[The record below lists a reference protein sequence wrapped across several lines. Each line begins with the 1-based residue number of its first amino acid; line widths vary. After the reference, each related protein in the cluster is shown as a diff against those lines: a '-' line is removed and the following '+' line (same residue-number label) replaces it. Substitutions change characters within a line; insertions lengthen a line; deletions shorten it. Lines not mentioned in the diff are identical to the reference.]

1 MAKSK
6 FGPIPE
12 YHLLANHKFKKLI
25 FNSNLD
31 WLQVMGLNVSSET
44 KNVLVECL
52 GTLTPVKVGE
62 LLYAFTFALTF
73 E

>member
-1 MAKSK
+1 M
-6 FGPIPE
+6 
-12 YHLLANHKFKKLI
+12 LANHKFKKLT

-31 WLQVMGLNVSSET
+31 WLQVMGSDVSSET

-62 LLYAFTFALTF
+62 LLYAFIFALTF